1 MDDLKPLDH
10 GILLELMKNAR
21 RSDREL
27 AKILGVSQPTITR
40 RRSSLEKS
48 GLIENYTLIP
58 RWAKLGYSLMAIILV
73 RVRVGNP
80 GNHEARYQEV
90 FRRGAEWLMS
100 QPNILMAGGCRG
112 TGVESFMISI
122 HKTYADFDEFMN
134 DCRLKLGDL
143 LEIVQLII
151 VNLAG
156 REVLKPLNPA
166 YLAEAETK

>member
-1 MDDLKPLDH
+1 MVDLKPLDH
-10 GILLELMKNAR
+10 GILFELMKNAR

-27 AKILGVSQPTITR
+27 AKILAVSQPTITR
-40 RRSSLEKS
+40 RRNSLEKS

-73 RVRVGNP
+73 RIRVGAP

-90 FRRGAEWLMS
+90 LSRAAEWLTN

-143 LEIVQLII
+143 VEIVQFII

>member
-1 MDDLKPLDH
+1 MSDLKPLDH
-10 GILLELMKNAR
+10 GILFELMKNAR

-73 RVRVGNP
+73 RVRVGTS

-90 FRRGAEWLMS
+90 FRRGAEWLTS

-143 LEIVQLII
+143 LEIVQFII

-166 YLAEAETK
+166 YLAEAEAK

>member
-1 MDDLKPLDH
+1 MSELKPIDH
-10 GILLELMKNAR
+10 DILFGLMKNSR
-21 RSDREL
+21 TSDREL

-48 GLIENYTLIP
+48 GLIEAYTLIP

-73 RVRVGNP
+73 RIRVGTP
-80 GNHEARYQEV
+80 GDHEMRYQEV
-90 FRRGAEWLMS
+90 IRRGAEWLIN
-100 QPNILMAGGCRG
+100 QHKILMAGGCRG
-112 TGVESFMISI
+112 TGVEAFMISV

-143 LEIVQLII
+143 LEIVQFVI